1 MCQLAI
7 GALSWSNMKY
17 CVLLAAAVST
27 WAQTP
32 PATIP
37 APKPSLASPAFG
49 AARPPAP
56 AQLAPDAVIITVGG
70 EKVTKAQFERIMA
83 SVPENQ
89 RAQFTSPAGRKRL
102 AEQLVELKAMAQ
114 EARTE
119 KLEEDP
125 LVKAEIA
132 LRIDQALAQR
142 LYQTFLA
149 TAKPD
154 DAALHAYYDQHK
166 SEWEEV
172 RAKHILIRFKG
183 SGVPLKTGQKDRTD
197 EEALAL
203 ANDLRAKLLAG
214 ASFDELA
221 KANSDDTGNANS
233 GGELGTFEKGRMVPP
248 FEKAAFAAEIGKVT
262 EPVKSQFGYHL
273 ILVEEHKTKSFD
285 EVKPQIEKKLG
296 PEMAQKKVA
305 DLKKSTPV
313 VLDESYFGK

>member
-1 MCQLAI
+1 
-7 GALSWSNMKY
+7 MKY
-17 CVLLAAAVST
+17 CLLLLAAVST

-32 PATIP
+32 APVP
-37 APKPSLASPAFG
+37 PPKPSLASPSFG
-49 AARPPAP
+49 AAKPPAP
-56 AQLAPDAVIITVGG
+56 PQLAPDAVVITVGD
-70 EKVTKAQFERIMA
+70 EKVTKAQFERIMG

-89 RAQFTSPAGRKRL
+89 RAQFNSPAGRKRL
-102 AEQLVELKAMAQ
+102 AEQLVELKAMAH

-119 KLEEDP
+119 KLEQDP

-132 LRIDQALAQR
+132 LRVDQALAQR
-142 LYQTFLA
+142 LYQTFLE

-154 DAALHAYYDQHK
+154 DAALHAYYEEHK
-166 SEWEEV
+166 IEWEQV
-172 RAKHILIRFKG
+172 KAKHILIRFKG
-183 SGVPLKTGQKDRTD
+183 SGVPLKDGQKDRTE

-203 ANDLRAKLLAG
+203 ANDLHAKILAG

-221 KANSDDTGNANS
+221 KANSDDSGNANS
-233 GGELGTFEKGRMVPP
+233 GGELGTFEKGKMVPQ
-248 FEKAAFAAEIGKVT
+248 FEKAAFAAEVGKVT

-273 ILVEEHKTKSFD
+273 IVVEEHKSKAFD
-285 EVKPQIEKKLG
+285 EVRAQIEKKLG

>member
-1 MCQLAI
+1 
-7 GALSWSNMKY
+7 MKY
-17 CVLLAAAVST
+17 CLLLLAAVST

-32 PATIP
+32 ATVP
-37 APKPSLASPAFG
+37 APKPSLASPALG
-49 AARPPAP
+49 AAKPPAP
-56 AQLAPDAVIITVGG
+56 PQLAPDAVVITVGD
-70 EKVTKAQFERIMA
+70 EKVTRAQFERIMA

-89 RAQFTSPAGRKRL
+89 RAQFNSPAGRKRL
-102 AEQLVELKAMAQ
+102 ADQLVELKAMAR

-119 KLEEDP
+119 KLENDP

-132 LRIDQALAQR
+132 LRVDQALAQR
-142 LYQTFLA
+142 LYQTFLE

-154 DAALHAYYDQHK
+154 DAALHAYYEEHK
-166 SEWEEV
+166 SEWEQV
-172 RAKHILIRFKG
+172 KAKHILIRFKG
-183 SGVPLKTGQKDRTD
+183 SGVPLKDGQKDRTD
-197 EEALAL
+197 EEALTL
-203 ANDLRAKLLAG
+203 ANDLRAKILAG
-214 ASFDELA
+214 GSFDELA
-221 KANSDDTGNANS
+221 KANSDDTGNANT

-273 ILVEEHKTKSFD
+273 IVVEEHKTKPFD